1 MKIIILHDADARIEY
16 LDVADH
22 LIGSDIEEFLTR
34 QGFSVNNITWLAT
47 SADHIPVVYHKYDID
62 RKTGEATHTQREAE
76 VKDLTIHGQLQAL
89 QHREQEELKAALR
102 KYGTEVDGGFEVHFE
117 GEQPIVAGYLFD
129 EPRDIVIDA
138 ARLDADGNLS
148 LLGEDKEV
156 RDGQYDRAKRHLW
169 RSVGLCYLE
178 YWRMDEGG
186 AGMTQCIVY
195 DETTKE
201 SETFCSLTA
210 AKRWMRE
217 RIKQKHKVSGQKYR
231 VYSDGEFVNCGS
243 ISLTGSNKS
252 FVANTRQTKKGY

>member
-1 MKIIILHDADARIEY
+1 MSFLRLVEAENIPPLAERFRKEGRKKRLSERRGNLFTMLSVSFFNVVKNKSSDMGDKLICITKNRKAMKIIILHDADARIEY

-34 QGFSVNNITWLAT
+34 QGFSVNNITWLVT

-76 VKDLTIHGQLQAL
+76 LKDLTIHGQLLAL
-89 QHREQEELKAALR
+89 QHREQDELKAALR

-138 ARLDADGNLS
+138 ARLDSDGNLS

-156 RDGQYDRAKRHLW
+156 RDGQYDIEP
-169 RSVGLCYLE
+169 S
-178 YWRMDEGG
+178 DIFGG
-186 AGMTQCIVY
+186 QLDYVTSSIGAWM
-195 DETTKE
+195 KE
-201 SETFCSLTA
+201 E
-210 AKRWMRE
+210 
-217 RIKQKHKVSGQKYR
+217 HV
-231 VYSDGEFVNCGS
+231 
-243 ISLTGSNKS
+243 
-252 FVANTRQTKKGY
+252 

>member
-22 LIGSDIEEFLTR
+22 LLGSDIEEFLTR
-34 QGFSVNNITWLAT
+34 QGFSVNNITWLVT

-76 VKDLTIHGQLQAL
+76 LKDLTIHGQLQAL
-89 QHREQEELKAALR
+89 KLREQDELKAALR

-138 ARLDADGNLS
+138 ARLDSDGNLS

-156 RDGQYDRAKRHLW
+156 RDGQYDIEPSDIFGGQLDYVT
-169 RSVGLCYLE
+169 SSIGEEVYGLLYTD
-178 YWRMDEGG
+178 YWNYWYYSKVV
-186 AGMTQCIVY
+186 IVALFI
-195 DETTKE
+195 
-201 SETFCSLTA
+201 FCVL
-210 AKRWMRE
+210 
-217 RIKQKHKVSGQKYR
+217 
-231 VYSDGEFVNCGS
+231 
-243 ISLTGSNKS
+243 S
-252 FVANTRQTKKGY
+252 FVYTLGSGRSEERRVGKECRSRWSPYH

>member
-1 MKIIILHDADARIEY
+1 MLSVSFFNVVKNKSSDMGDKLICITKNRKAMKIIILHDADARIEY

-34 QGFSVNNITWLAT
+34 QGFSVNNITWLVT

-76 VKDLTIHGQLQAL
+76 LQDLTIHGQLQAL
-89 QHREQEELKAALR
+89 QHREQDELKAALR

-138 ARLDADGNLS
+138 ARLDSDGNLS

-156 RDGQYDRAKRHLW
+156 RDGQYDIEP
-169 RSVGLCYLE
+169 S
-178 YWRMDEGG
+178 DIFGG
-186 AGMTQCIVY
+186 QLDYVTSSIGAWM
-195 DETTKE
+195 KE
-201 SETFCSLTA
+201 E
-210 AKRWMRE
+210 
-217 RIKQKHKVSGQKYR
+217 HV
-231 VYSDGEFVNCGS
+231 
-243 ISLTGSNKS
+243 
-252 FVANTRQTKKGY
+252 

>member
-1 MKIIILHDADARIEY
+1 MGDKLICITKKRKAMKIIILHDADARIEY
-16 LDVADH
+16 LDVADY

-34 QGFSVNNITWLAT
+34 LGFSVNNITWFAT

-76 VKDLTIHGQLQAL
+76 LQNLTIHGQLQAL
-89 QHREQEELKAALR
+89 QHREQNELKAAIR

-156 RDGQYDRAKRHLW
+156 RDGQYDIEA
-169 RSVGLCYLE
+169 S
-178 YWRMDEGG
+178 DIFGG
-186 AGMTQCIVY
+186 QLGYVTSSIGAWM
-195 DETTKE
+195 KE
-201 SETFCSLTA
+201 E
-210 AKRWMRE
+210 
-217 RIKQKHKVSGQKYR
+217 QV
-231 VYSDGEFVNCGS
+231 
-243 ISLTGSNKS
+243 
-252 FVANTRQTKKGY
+252 

>member
-34 QGFSVNNITWLAT
+34 QGFSVNNITWIAT
-47 SADHIPVVYHKYDID
+47 TADHIPVVYHKYDID

-76 VKDLTIHGQLQAL
+76 LAFDDGQNADLTIHGQLQAL
-89 QHREQEELKAALR
+89 KHREQDELKAALR

-138 ARLDADGNLS
+138 AHLDADGNLS

-156 RDGQYDRAKRHLW
+156 RDGQYNIEA
-169 RSVGLCYLE
+169 SE
-178 YWRMDEGG
+178 IFGG
-186 AGMTQCIVY
+186 QLSYVTSSIGAWL
-195 DETTKE
+195 KE
-201 SETFCSLTA
+201 EQL
-210 AKRWMRE
+210 
-217 RIKQKHKVSGQKYR
+217 
-231 VYSDGEFVNCGS
+231 
-243 ISLTGSNKS
+243 
-252 FVANTRQTKKGY
+252 

>member
-22 LIGSDIEEFLTR
+22 LLGSDIEEFLTR
-34 QGFSVNNITWLAT
+34 QGFSANNITWLVT

-62 RKTGEATHTQREAE
+62 CKTGEATHTKREAE
-76 VKDLTIHGQLQAL
+76 LQDLTIHGQLQAL
-89 QHREQEELKAALR
+89 QHREQDELKAALR

-156 RDGQYDRAKRHLW
+156 RDGQYDIEP
-169 RSVGLCYLE
+169 S
-178 YWRMDEGG
+178 DIFGG
-186 AGMTQCIVY
+186 QLDYVTSSIGA
-195 DETTKE
+195 
-201 SETFCSLTA
+201 
-210 AKRWMRE
+210 WM
-217 RIKQKHKVSGQKYR
+217 K
-231 VYSDGEFVNCGS
+231 
-243 ISLTGSNKS
+243 
-252 FVANTRQTKKGY
+252 

>member
-1 MKIIILHDADARIEY
+1 MSFLRLVEAENIPPQAERPRKEGRETSPATWATNLFVSQKNRKAMKIIILHDADARIEY

-34 QGFSVNNITWLAT
+34 QGFSVNNITWLVT

-62 RKTGEATHTQREAE
+62 RKTGEATHTKREAE
-76 VKDLTIHGQLQAL
+76 LQDLTIHGQLQAL
-89 QHREQEELKAALR
+89 QHREQDELKAALR

-156 RDGQYDRAKRHLW
+156 RDGQYDIEP
-169 RSVGLCYLE
+169 S
-178 YWRMDEGG
+178 DIFGG
-186 AGMTQCIVY
+186 QLDYVTSSIGAWM
-195 DETTKE
+195 KE
-201 SETFCSLTA
+201 E
-210 AKRWMRE
+210 
-217 RIKQKHKVSGQKYR
+217 HV
-231 VYSDGEFVNCGS
+231 
-243 ISLTGSNKS
+243 
-252 FVANTRQTKKGY
+252 

>member
-16 LDVADH
+16 LDVAGH

-47 SADHIPVVYHKYDID
+47 TADHIPVVYHKYDID

-76 VKDLTIHGQLQAL
+76 LKDLTIHGQLQAL
-89 QHREQEELKAALR
+89 KLREQDELKSALR

-148 LLGEDKEV
+148 ILGEDKEV
-156 RDGQYDRAKRHLW
+156 RDGQYDIEP
-169 RSVGLCYLE
+169 S
-178 YWRMDEGG
+178 DIFGG
-186 AGMTQCIVY
+186 QLDYVTSSIGAWM
-195 DETTKE
+195 KE
-201 SETFCSLTA
+201 EQL
-210 AKRWMRE
+210 
-217 RIKQKHKVSGQKYR
+217 
-231 VYSDGEFVNCGS
+231 
-243 ISLTGSNKS
+243 
-252 FVANTRQTKKGY
+252 